1 MGETIIGD
9 IICSTEWLLNLSFDL
24 VEYPI
29 TDNFIIRVS

>member
-1 MGETIIGD
+1 MNDIVIGD
-9 IICSTEWLLNLSFDL
+9 IICNAEWLLNLSFDL